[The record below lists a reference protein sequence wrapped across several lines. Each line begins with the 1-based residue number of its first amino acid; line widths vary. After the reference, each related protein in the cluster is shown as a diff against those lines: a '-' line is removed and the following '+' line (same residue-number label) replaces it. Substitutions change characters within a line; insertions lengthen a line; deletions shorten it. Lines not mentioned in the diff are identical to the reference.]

1 MAQPRRPGDPRIKIT
16 AASIADNALAMI
28 REAGVDSLTMRALA
42 ARLGVSA
49 PALYHH
55 VAGREELLDLV
66 ARRVPADS
74 GDTETSLDSVT
85 TIEEYVELARPGALA
100 MRDYYLG
107 HPGLARVMLDRVG
120 GRGHDSVDDRDERTN
135 ADVEALTRAGLD
147 PTQASATFDTLA
159 RWTLAAIAAEHDAPP
174 SSQQADESF
183 AHGLDLLLT
192 GLTTSVNQ
200 AVISGHS
207 QTRRPPI

>member
-1 MAQPRRPGDPRIKIT
+1 MARPRRPGDSRIKIT
-16 AASIADNALAMI
+16 VASIADTALAMI

-85 TIEEYVELARPGALA
+85 TIEEYVDLARPGALA

-120 GRGHDSVDDRDERTN
+120 GRRTDTVDDRDERTN
-135 ADVEALTRAGLD
+135 ADVEALTRTGLE
-147 PTQASATFDTLA
+147 PAQASATFDTLA

-174 SSQQADESF
+174 SRQSDESF

-200 AVISGHS
+200 ALTSEDPE
-207 QTRRPPI
+207 TRR

>member
-1 MAQPRRPGDPRIKIT
+1 MVQPRRPGDSRIKIT
-16 AASIADNALAMI
+16 AASVADTALAMI
-28 REAGVDSLTMRALA
+28 RETGVSSLTMRAVA

-107 HPGLARVMLDRVG
+107 HPGLARVMLDRIDR
-120 GRGHDSVDDRDERTN
+120 RGTDGVDDRDERTN

-159 RWTLAAIAAEHDAPP
+159 RWTLAAIAAEHDAPT
-174 SSQQADESF
+174 SSQHADESF
-183 AHGLDLLLT
+183 AQGLDLLLT
-192 GLTTSVNQ
+192 GLTASVNQ
-200 AVISGHS
+200 ALISEGPEIR
-207 QTRRPPI
+207 RRPR

>member
-1 MAQPRRPGDPRIKIT
+1 MARPRRPGDSRIKIT
-16 AASIADNALAMI
+16 VASIADTALAMI

-85 TIEEYVELARPGALA
+85 TIEEYVDLARPGALA

-120 GRGHDSVDDRDERTN
+120 GRRTDTVDDRDERTH
-135 ADVEALTRAGLD
+135 ADVEALTRTGLE
-147 PTQASATFDTLA
+147 PAQASATFDTLA

-174 SSQQADESF
+174 SRQSDESF

-200 AVISGHS
+200 ALTSEDPE
-207 QTRRPPI
+207 TRR